1 MDKFFQFD
9 NGFMRTMSKLYDIIF
24 LSVLWIVFS
33 LPIVTIG
40 ASTTALYYT
49 AVKVIL
55 HERDY
60 VFSSFWKAFKDN
72 FLNATIFWLILMA
85 IYVILGINIWMAVPV
100 FGESIGV
107 IMQAVYIFLI
117 LLLSFMSVYI
127 FPVQSRFVMGKIQIL
142 KLCLFMGMK
151 HLLSSVIMAVI
162 GAIAVIGVYL
172 ITPLILV
179 MPVAATL
186 FISFFMERILK
197 KYMPEESDENLDQWY
212 LE

>member
-1 MDKFFQFD
+1 MDRFFHFD
-9 NGFMRTMSKLYDIIF
+9 NGFMKAMSKLYDMIF

-33 LPIVTIG
+33 IPIVTIG

-49 AVKVIL
+49 SVKVIR

-60 VFSSFWKAFKDN
+60 IFKSFWKSFKDN
-72 FLNATIFWLILMA
+72 YVNATIFWLMLIA
-85 IYVILGINIWMAVPV
+85 IYAILGINIWSAFSV
-100 FGESIGV
+100 FGESAGM
-107 IMQAVYIFLI
+107 IMRGIYIFLT
-117 LLLSFMSVYI
+117 LLISFMSIYI
-127 FPVQSRFVMGKIQIL
+127 FPVQSRYVMGKRQIL

-151 HLLSSVIMAVI
+151 HLPSSVIMAVI
-162 GAIAVIGVYL
+162 GAVAVIGVYL

>member
-1 MDKFFQFD
+1 MDRFFRFD
-9 NGFMRTMSKLYDIIF
+9 NGFMRAMSKLYDIIF
-24 LSVLWIVFS
+24 LSVLWVVFS
-33 LPIVTIG
+33 LPVVTMG

-49 AVKVIL
+49 SVKVIL

-60 VFSSFWKAFKDN
+60 VFSSFWKSFKEN
-72 FLNATIFWLILMA
+72 FLNATIFWLIFMA
-85 IYVILGINIWMAVPV
+85 IYVILGTNIWMAVSV
-100 FGESIGV
+100 FGKSAGV
-107 IMQAVYIFLI
+107 VMQVVYIFLMI
-117 LLLSFMSVYI
+117 LLSLMSVYI
-127 FPVQSRFVMGKIQIL
+127 FPVQSRFVMGKVQIL
-142 KLCLFMGMK
+142 KLCLLMGMK
-151 HLLSSVIMAVI
+151 HLPYSMIMAVI